1 MNGGHRHRADLP
13 GVAVNQDQRAAWQG
27 GYRRKAPRAK
37 VSRNPQG
44 RMRLSASRC
53 GDELLTFFGVRRVRL
68 VASGQ
73 IELRRI
79 DGWRKIAAVLGQ
91 HTPVAA

>member
-13 GVAVNQDQRAAWQG
+13 GVAVSRDPRAAWQG
-27 GYRRKAPRAK
+27 GYRRKAPWAK
-37 VSRNPQG
+37 VSRNPQE
-44 RMRLSASRC
+44 REFR
-53 GDELLTFFGVRRVRL
+53 RRVRL

-73 IELRRI
+73 IKLRGI

>member
-1 MNGGHRHRADLP
+1 
-13 GVAVNQDQRAAWQG
+13 
-27 GYRRKAPRAK
+27 
-37 VSRNPQG
+37 
-44 RMRLSASRC
+44 MRLSASRC
-53 GDELLTFFGVRRVRL
+53 GDELLTFFGVAKVERLHEEFRRRVRF

-79 DGWRKIAAVLGQ
+79 DGWRKIAGVLGQ

>member
-1 MNGGHRHRADLP
+1 MGVTATVPIHLELRLTKINRRLAGRLP
-13 GVAVNQDQRAAWQG
+13 EEGAM
-27 GYRRKAPRAK
+27 AK